1 MDESND
7 PNDQGFAI
15 IGNGDRE
22 LFDPSKGFAIVGEP
36 GPELFDIPPG
46 STIYP
51 NPTAPLT
58 YDLRDHS
65 NVIGSLSNNAS
76 GSTVITYHLNVPQAT
91 SITLWNEQLQV
102 LRSPIH
108 IEGTYEPTDFT
119 QALFQAIDIAQS
131 ITWHAVKPWRKYSN
145 QTRAWY
151 RVRARAQ
158 HRRKFV
164 VYSHGG
170 HNRHDR

>member
-1 MDESND
+1 MINKITGYV
-7 PNDQGFAI
+7 QV
-15 IGNGDRE
+15 GDTRFPLDNWE
-22 LFDPSKGFAIVGEP
+22 ISATISDVPS
-36 GPELFDIPPG
+36 
-46 STIYP
+46 S
-51 NPTAPLT
+51 
-58 YDLRDHS
+58 
-65 NVIGSLSNNAS
+65 SLIS
-76 GSTVITYHLNVPQAT
+76 
-91 SITLWNEQLQV
+91 WNEQLQV